1 MFILRKWLKF
11 LWTQITTACSFHCTE
26 KQEILNGKLHFLCSV
41 YILVRF
47 ICYHSSFSYLL
58 LMSPLYTS
66 WKHKKTSGI
75 LMFPGGTESKIG
87 LKGRE
92 RCLKWM
98 FLMILLCHRSHQM
111 KSNHIIVI
119 KWKQRWW
126 KSSTNL
132 FMSS

>member
-1 MFILRKWLKF
+1 MFILRKWPVILKF

-26 KQEILNGKLHFLCSV
+26 KEEILNGKLHFLCSV

-47 ICYHSSFSYLL
+47 ICYHFSFSYFI

-66 WKHKKTSGI
+66 WKHQKTSG
-75 LMFPGGTESKIG
+75 KIG

-92 RCLKWM
+92 QCLKWM
-98 FLMILLCHRSHQM
+98 FLMILLCHRSRQM

-132 FMSS
+132 SMSS